1 MAPYALRQV
10 PQVMKVQMKRTQR
23 GPVYNPT
30 VLDTEFVRG
39 TIPRMPIVGESMRFY
54 HRRMDEGWW
63 TTSPVEK
70 ITRKGKTYTLKTMNS
85 VYTLIKGWGQE

>member
-1 MAPYALRQV
+1 
-10 PQVMKVQMKRTQR
+10 MKVQVRRTKRGT
-23 GPVYNPT
+23 VYNPT

-39 TIPRMPIVGESMRFY
+39 SIARMPKVGEVLRFY

-70 ITRKGKTYTLKTMNS
+70 ITREGKTYILKTMNS
-85 VYTLIKGWGQE
+85 VYILIKGWGKE